1 MDFQATLQNYQKIQ
15 GLAIIGREA
24 NEQLRLGVV
33 DPQSSSTFLEEQTRC
48 SQETLMLENEIIFNE
63 ATIEERD
70 ECIRDIHSDIVEI
83 HDIYRDLA
91 VLIREQAVGDN
102 IDSIAAAVKST
113 SKLQLVKAHK
123 SVKCW
128 SSRVNLS

>member
-33 DPQSSSTFLEEQTRC
+33 DPQSSSTFLEEQT